1 MEKRIIKLSDRSI
14 LSIGGKDSQS
24 FLQAIIT
31 CNVEKM
37 SSNPGYG
44 AILTPQG
51 KLLYDFIIFKK
62 NNEFLLDISK
72 LNIKDFK
79 KLLTIY
85 RLRSDISIEEKFDL
99 SVFVDIENKTEDIK
113 FLDPRL
119 VEMGSR
125 DILESESLDYGTDLI
140 LYKNQKI
147 KLGIAETGDDLD
159 AGEIFPMEA
168 NLDYLKGIDFQKGC
182 FIGQEVSSRMFR
194 KGTAKKRIVS
204 FTSNDDFTNKEE
216 IVYNGTRIGTVIK
229 KIDANGIALIK
240 VDKISNPDRE
250 TAIITTEN
258 NQKTM
263 VINLPSFFPKQ
274 TGATQK

>member
-31 CNVEKM
+31 CDVEKI
-37 SSNPGYG
+37 SSSPGYG

-72 LNIKDFK
+72 LNIKDFE

-85 RLRSDISIEEKFDL
+85 KLRSDISIEERIDL
-99 SVFVDIENKTEDIK
+99 NVFVDIENKTEDIK

-119 VEMGSR
+119 VKMGSR

-168 NLDYLKGIDFQKGC
+168 NLDYLNGIDFQKGC

-229 KIDANGIALIK
+229 KIDTNGIALIK
-240 VDKISNPDRE
+240 VDKISNPDRKI
-250 TAIITTEN
+250 TTVTTEN